1 MKEKAM
7 IKVSWSLII
16 GLMIVVL
23 TRYAWSLEM
32 DISQADY
39 GKDWPLTAPEATLY
53 CELNMVWVVYSRVAY
68 PVNGMASA
76 GLAKRR
82 PSLTVRPLEDIWLY
96 DDRYPGTGL
105 RINIS
110 PLIDDGLKLCKRKH

>member
-7 IKVSWSLII
+7 NKVSWSLIV
-16 GLMIVVL
+16 GLMIVVV
-23 TRYAWSLEM
+23 TRHAWSLEM

-39 GKDWPLTAPEATLY
+39 GKAWPLTIPEATLY
-53 CELNMVWVVYSRVAY
+53 CEQNMVWVVYRRIAY

-76 GLAKRR
+76 GLAKRYR
-82 PSLTVRPLEDIWLY
+82 SLTVHPIEDIWLH

-110 PLIDDGLKLCKRKH
+110 PLIDDGLKLCKGNR